1 MIKKQKRKVS
11 FQLNVL
17 KGMRSFQLNVLKG
30 MRKEMPP
37 PTRIINP
44 KKRYDRRDQSWKDMN
59 EDE

>member
-1 MIKKQKRKVS
+1 MIKKQKRKV
-11 FQLNVL
+11 
-17 KGMRSFQLNVLKG
+17 SFQLNVLKG

-44 KKRYDRRDQSWKDMN
+44 KKYYDRRDQSWKDMS